1 MWDYRAKLKRI
12 VDGDTLE
19 VIIDVG
25 FHGTQTEQLRL
36 LGVNTPEMKGASRE
50 AGLKAKQFTHEWLI
64 QAGQSPSEWPLIVN
78 TEKDD
83 VFGRYLAT
91 VYRTADFVS
100 LNQALLNSGNA
111 VKDIR

>member
-36 LGVNTPEMKGASRE
+36 LGVNTPEMKALKEKIDIKVSR
-50 AGLKAKQFTHEWLI
+50 
-64 QAGQSPSEWPLIVN
+64 
-78 TEKDD
+78 
-83 VFGRYLAT
+83 
-91 VYRTADFVS
+91 
-100 LNQALLNSGNA
+100 
-111 VKDIR
+111 